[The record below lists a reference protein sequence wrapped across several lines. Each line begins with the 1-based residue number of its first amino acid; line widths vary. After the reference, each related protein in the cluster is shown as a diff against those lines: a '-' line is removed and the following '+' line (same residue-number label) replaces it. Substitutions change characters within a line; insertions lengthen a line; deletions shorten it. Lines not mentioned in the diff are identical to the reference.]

1 MFFSKRFE
9 NIRSEIHE
17 KIFTHS
23 LQLSQLNQKISSYLF
38 KRTSNEFLNINKLNE
53 KISFGIHQIILSS
66 FQNLLWIES
75 KIQQNDPDLV
85 LKNGF
90 TFIVQN
96 NIRIRRVKDLDKSD
110 NVEIVWADGKLNV
123 LVKP

>member
-1 MFFSKRFE
+1 M
-9 NIRSEIHE
+9 
-17 KIFTHS
+17 
-23 LQLSQLNQKISSYLF
+23 
-38 KRTSNEFLNINKLNE
+38 NE